1 MCVKCHSDGELPMD
15 EKMFLAVHISHPAAA
30 HRQRTIY
37 LLCVAKGLLQ
47 RRYIFMEKCKK
58 LRDLFRESAEE
69 LKDSRTLAVIAML
82 LALAVML
89 GFFGTVQVTDF
100 LKIGF
105 SFLPN
110 EIAAMLFGP
119 SVGGIVAGTADIL
132 KFLVK
137 PTGAFFPGFTI
148 SAAAGGVIYGLILYK
163 KPLSV
168 GRIILAKVLVAV
180 LVNTCLNTFWLTV
193 MYGSSFAVLL
203 PARLLKQ
210 ILMVPVE
217 TVLFYLVVRT
227 LSRAKVFAL
236 MKSH

>member
-119 SVGGIVAGTADIL
+119 SVGGIVAGAADIL

>member
-1 MCVKCHSDGELPMD
+1 
-15 EKMFLAVHISHPAAA
+15 
-30 HRQRTIY
+30 
-37 LLCVAKGLLQ
+37 
-47 RRYIFMEKCKK
+47 MEKCKK

-119 SVGGIVAGTADIL
+119 SVGGIVAGAADIL